1 MSNTFRRY
9 HSTDA
14 VALDAKHENPQ
25 MKPHITNKNLPQ
37 LLIKTRESLLSH
49 FRPIFQHFDLT
60 EQQWRI
66 LRSLDELGQ
75 LEPRQLCELCQIQSP
90 SMVGMLTRMEQI
102 GLISRHK
109 IPKDQRRMLI
119 RLAPKGDQLVS
130 KMAGLIDAQYQ
141 YIERAMGK
149 PVLDDL
155 FNALEQFNRANEQPI
170 ERVIL
175 HPSL

>member
-1 MSNTFRRY
+1 MSNTFHRY
-9 HSTDA
+9 HSTNTA
-14 VALDAKHENPQ
+14 ALEAKHENPY

>member
-1 MSNTFRRY
+1 
-9 HSTDA
+9 
-14 VALDAKHENPQ
+14 

-66 LRSLDELGQ
+66 LRSWDELGQ

>member
-1 MSNTFRRY
+1 
-9 HSTDA
+9 
-14 VALDAKHENPQ
+14 